1 MTNNCTCKSCGR
13 EYYHCSTCGYDGEW
27 YDPYEYCCENCAEKS
42 SSHIDL
48 KTKIVEF
55 IESLSKE
62 QRITFMDIM
71 ESDDG
76 EVFDIINKDLMGRI
90 GVEAW
95 GYW

>member
-1 MTNNCTCKSCGR
+1 
-13 EYYHCSTCGYDGEW
+13 
-27 YDPYEYCCENCAEKS
+27 
-42 SSHIDL
+42 
-48 KTKIVEF
+48 VEF

-62 QRITFMDIM
+62 QRVTFMDIM